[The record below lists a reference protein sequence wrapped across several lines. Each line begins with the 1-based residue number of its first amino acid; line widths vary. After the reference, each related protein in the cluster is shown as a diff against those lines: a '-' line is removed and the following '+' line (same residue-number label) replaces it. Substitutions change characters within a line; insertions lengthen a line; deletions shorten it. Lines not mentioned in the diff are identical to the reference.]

1 MRERSYQLKII
12 EKKSRPVI
20 WRRALIPYGVTFS
33 VLAYLLNEI
42 MELEEPLF
50 FQMKFADERLH
61 LREKEKVES
70 ADFHAEAW
78 FDVRNAKNTFI
89 EDYFKEGT
97 WFTYSYGGEKEYRVE
112 IEKIWYEYAV
122 IAPILLGFS
131 KADSFSFAGEESY
144 EEHTH
149 RLVMNCM
156 CERKDKA
163 EFMTLSEI
171 YRHAAGTGMRML
183 PAMKEPKSEK
193 ENYFS
198 DYHHTLTKIAEL
210 FTERAELERQI
221 EELKQ
226 QMKFEQEH
234 GLKHLDSRQDLSEL
248 KTPVRLTQRQFFKA
262 FNKNDLLDIAKSMH
276 IRVNSTWK
284 KSELVEITANEVL
297 RPSWFR
303 KQLLKRTEA
312 ELALFRKLCK
322 EDCWYIP
329 EEEEWDPLE
338 KLADRF
344 LVFIEEQGRA
354 AVSAEM
360 KELFEQTDTP
370 AFRKEYADLLWFR
383 QCLYVVKVMYGSV
396 PITIFRQLYSRKEGM
411 EIDTPEI
418 VRLLDFFSGIRQIP
432 VIKGDRLIAGN
443 LLEEDQYK
451 LVEEEQKGKEFYIPD
466 PEEVEKLYEYT
477 YPAYDPEYQRYTA
490 FLRKEFDLDDEELSD
505 VAYMTYRCLA
515 NGGRISDVAAIL
527 DQEELAFSSQ
537 KAMKKF
543 VPLIID
549 LSNHTRMLFN
559 CGFKPDELAAR
570 RRNVSPRTPEKK
582 MQKIYP
588 NDPCPCGSGK
598 KYKKCCGRK

>member
-42 MELEEPLF
+42 MELEEPSF
-50 FQMKFADERLH
+50 FQMKFADERVH

-171 YRHAAGTGMRML
+171 SRHAAGTGMRML

-221 EELKQ
+221 
-226 QMKFEQEH
+226 
-234 GLKHLDSRQDLSEL
+234 G
-248 KTPVRLTQRQFFKA
+248 
-262 FNKNDLLDIAKSMH
+262 
-276 IRVNSTWK
+276 
-284 KSELVEITANEVL
+284 
-297 RPSWFR
+297 
-303 KQLLKRTEA
+303 EA
-312 ELALFRKLCK
+312 
-322 EDCWYIP
+322 
-329 EEEEWDPLE
+329 
-338 KLADRF
+338 
-344 LVFIEEQGRA
+344 
-354 AVSAEM
+354 
-360 KELFEQTDTP
+360 
-370 AFRKEYADLLWFR
+370 
-383 QCLYVVKVMYGSV
+383 
-396 PITIFRQLYSRKEGM
+396 
-411 EIDTPEI
+411 
-418 VRLLDFFSGIRQIP
+418 
-432 VIKGDRLIAGN
+432 
-443 LLEEDQYK
+443 
-451 LVEEEQKGKEFYIPD
+451 
-466 PEEVEKLYEYT
+466 VEKAAMLEPY
-477 YPAYDPEYQRYTA
+477 
-490 FLRKEFDLDDEELSD
+490 RK
-505 VAYMTYRCLA
+505 
-515 NGGRISDVAAIL
+515 
-527 DQEELAFSSQ
+527 
-537 KAMKKF
+537 K
-543 VPLIID
+543 
-549 LSNHTRMLFN
+549 
-559 CGFKPDELAAR
+559 
-570 RRNVSPRTPEKK
+570 
-582 MQKIYP
+582 
-588 NDPCPCGSGK
+588 
-598 KYKKCCGRK
+598 